1 MSIDDRNL
9 PTGVLARR
17 LIRTSRTATL
27 ATLDQETSGMPYG
40 SLVLTA
46 CGLDASPLVLLSDLA
61 RHTRNLKA
69 DDRVSVLFAKHGVEA
84 LNASRATL
92 LGRMEPCTDARLRA
106 RFMRRHETARNHMAF
121 GDFHLY
127 RLVTESVHFIGGFGR
142 IETLDATDVILDPAP
157 LDQLLTAENDII
169 AHMNADHTDA
179 IRAYAQNL
187 ADRPGLDW
195 RMTGLDGEGCDLAR
209 NDAEARIWFPDS
221 IDSAATARAA
231 LVALAKKARRES

>member
-46 CGLDASPLVLLSDLA
+46 CGLDASPL
-61 RHTRNLKA
+61 
-69 DDRVSVLFAKHGVEA
+69 FAKHGVEA

-106 RFMRRHETARNHMAF
+106 RFIRRYETARNHMAF

-157 LDQLLTAENDII
+157 LNQLLTAEDDII

-179 IRAYAQNL
+179 IRAYAHNL

-231 LVALAKKARRES
+231 LVALAKEARRES